1 MNRKMIGWRSVLA
14 PVVVDHMNVSLS
26 KVMRNFQA
34 AGRALGVLRRL
45 FPVGLRISASRGWES
60 LTLERAGLVAR
71 LDRAWPADPQFLQ
84 EWAAL
89 QARAPSATVFNSP
102 GWQRAVTDEHFV
114 AAGRLRIM
122 TVRRDNEL
130 LAVFPLALSAAS
142 VLETPGKWVS
152 DYLDP
157 LIDPAAAGDCWPLI
171 LDLLNDNWDWST
183 RGLVLHNIA
192 EMSAART
199 ILKAI
204 APDHGLEYLETVV
217 DSTPYLQLPE
227 TWEKYLAMLSPKQ
240 RRAQKTNIRKAET
253 EGQARWLTLSTMQ
266 EIEPALQRGLAA
278 MRQAEGA
285 KGQFSR
291 EFLCGFL
298 SRVVP
303 AIVAQGDFYM
313 HELWLG
319 DKPAAWHFL
328 LRSREGPMGY
338 NCTFD
343 AAQRNWSPGSTSF
356 AMAIRSSI
364 EAKFPKYNFLRG
376 AEEYKARFG
385 CQSIDLMKISLLR
398 KSRR

>member
-1 MNRKMIGWRSVLA
+1 MKTSFSDV
-14 PVVVDHMNVSLS
+14 
-26 KVMRNFQA
+26 KRNLQV
-34 AGRALGVLRRL
+34 AGRVLGVLRTL
-45 FPVGLRISASRGWES
+45 FPVGLRIGNSRGWERLS
-60 LTLERAGLVAR
+60 LERAGLVACC
-71 LDRAWPADPQFLQ
+71 DRAWPQDPRFLK

-89 QARAPSATVFNSP
+89 QARMPNSTVFNSP
-102 GWQRAVTDEHFV
+102 GWQRAVTDEHLV

-130 LAVFPLALSAAS
+130 LAVFPLALNAAS

-152 DYLDP
+152 DYLEP
-157 LIDPAAAGDCWPLI
+157 LVDPAAGGDCWPLI

-183 RGLVLHNIA
+183 RGLILHNIP
-192 EMSAART
+192 ETSVVRS

-204 APDHGLEYLETVV
+204 APEHGFDYLETVV
-217 DSTPYLQLPE
+217 DCAPYLLLPE
-227 TWEKYLAMLSPKQ
+227 TWDKYLAMLSTKQ

-253 EGQARWLTLSTMQ
+253 EGRARWLTLSTME
-266 EIEPALQRGLAA
+266 EIEPALKRGLAA
-278 MRQAEGA
+278 MRQAEGK
-285 KGQFSR
+285 KGKFSR
-291 EFLCGFL
+291 KFLCGFL
-298 SRVVP
+298 DRVVP

-313 HELWLG
+313 HELWLR

-356 AMAIRSSI
+356 ALAIRSSI
-364 EAKFPKYNFLRG
+364 EAKFPKYNFMRG

-385 CQSIDLMKISLLR
+385 CKSIDLLRISLLR
-398 KSRR
+398 KSRPTSRVGAPHIE